1 MTKSIYVGAARETI
15 RCVWSG
21 HRKLSLFVS
30 FEQLR
35 VIQNSRWT
43 RRHGRA
49 VLEGAELGQCSV
61 EVVQIVVEVEHWISA
76 WTKTNFRR

>member
-1 MTKSIYVGAARETI
+1 M
-15 RCVWSG
+15 
-21 HRKLSLFVS
+21 S

-43 RRHGRA
+43 RGHGRA
-49 VLEGAELGQCSV
+49 VLEGAELGQGSV

-76 WTKTNFRR
+76 GTKTNFRRYTHNSQQPTHSHRRI